1 MIISYYAKQL
11 KNYNCWTNDSLS
23 TVTKIIFLQRKGNIN
38 MAKNAAFKIIEIH
51 RRQQI
56 WKLTWSCVTIV
67 NDSSSVKRKFFTINA
82 VSYISQNS
90 FCPHIET
97 HTTHDWI
104 SFYSIRLLRILKLIF
119 SIASFTISILPTSF
133 CNKFIWN

>member
-1 MIISYYAKQL
+1 MQYIYKFKASHKIFYYITFTNICHT
-11 KNYNCWTNDSLS
+11 NYRY

-90 FCPHIET
+90 FCPQIET

-104 SFYSIRLLRILKLIF
+104 SSYSIRLLRILKLIF
-119 SIASFTISILPTSF
+119 SIASFTISILPTY
-133 CNKFIWN
+133 